1 MNYPKEK
8 TNYPDNEPMRFSS
21 SFFFPPS
28 NLARFNLWIMPSRN
42 TADELKQIMS
52 IRPNNNNNNNNNNKD
67 DDHNKLLDPSPTSY
81 PLFEP
86 HITLASIH
94 LETPI
99 PLSTIRTSVVPPHQP
114 AFPVEFGSVHVG
126 DHYFRSVYIAVVLDE
141 TLKELRRAVHEA
153 LGVRSTT
160 PCYPHM
166 SLVYITDEDQER
178 GRERERYF
186 DELRR
191 ELISYDDGGSV
202 GLRTPD
208 LKSGWLK
215 GSMMTEIWIT
225 KCVGPV
231 ETWEVLDK
239 IILSQ
244 S

>member
-1 MNYPKEK
+1 MNFSKEK
-8 TNYPDNEPMRFSS
+8 TNYPDNDPMCFS
-21 SFFFPPS
+21 SFFSPS
-28 NLARFNLWIMPSRN
+28 VLARFNLWLMPSRD

-52 IRPNNNNNNNNNNKD
+52 VRPDNNNKD
-67 DDHNKLLDPSPTSY
+67 DGDDHNKPHDPSPTSY

-94 LETPI
+94 LETPVS
-99 PLSTIRTSVVPPHQP
+99 LSTIRTSVVLPHQP
-114 AFPVEFGSVHVG
+114 AFSVEFESVDVG
-126 DHYFRSVYIAVVLDE
+126 DRYFRSVYIAVVLDE

-153 LGVRSTT
+153 LGVRSNT
-160 PCYPHM
+160 PYYPHI
-166 SLVYITDEDQER
+166 SLVYITDEDQEK

-191 ELISYDDGGSV
+191 RKLISYDSDGGGV

-215 GSMMTEIWIT
+215 GSMMTEIWVT
-225 KCVGPV
+225 KCVGPAD
-231 ETWEVLDK
+231 TWEVLDK